1 MMFVKEDLIIPHFY
15 TFHDFIAT
23 KAMGITGPLWQF
35 DAVGEIRVR
44 QDAAL
49 DIGEAH
55 PAKVF

>member
-1 MMFVKEDLIIPHFY
+1 
-15 TFHDFIAT
+15 
-23 KAMGITGPLWQF
+23 MGKTGPLWQF

-55 PAKVF
+55 PAKVVLHILKGNFFLFQRGI